1 MSNEVNNKY
10 SWHPG
15 KREQNIKERG
25 LDFVELADD
34 VFADPNV
41 AIEVDPRPYGGE
53 VRFLA
58 FGMVRGARLCL
69 CYTPRGVRLHLI
81 TIYKVNERLW
91 RKHYGRN
98 SLHDI

>member
-41 AIEVDPRPYGGE
+41 VIKLDTCGEYGE
-53 VRFLA
+53 IRFLA
-58 FGMVRGARLCL
+58 YALVGGKRLCL
-69 CYTPRGVRLHLI
+69 CFTPRGRLVHLV
-81 TIYKVNERLW
+81 TIFRVNEKRW
-91 RKHYGRN
+91 RKYYG
-98 SLHDI
+98 